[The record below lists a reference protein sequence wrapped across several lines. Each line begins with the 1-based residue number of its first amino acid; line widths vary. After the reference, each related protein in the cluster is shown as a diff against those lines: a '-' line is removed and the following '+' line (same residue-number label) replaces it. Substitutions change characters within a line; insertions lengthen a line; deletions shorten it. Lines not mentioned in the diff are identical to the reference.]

1 MRIGEII
8 RNCRKKENLTQEQ
21 VANYLSITTPAVN
34 KWENGI
40 SYPDITLLS
49 PLARILKVDVNTL
62 LAFNEELTEAE
73 VNKFGRDVSEMVSKE
88 GYEKAFEMGSDLIK
102 QYSNCDELIL
112 RVASMLRLFLVS
124 QQIDNKDKYE
134 EKIIAWIELVASG
147 NNEKT
152 ATMAKISLVA
162 IYRDREEYEKAEEIL
177 RKLPNL
183 EMDYSKK
190 LQQILLLKSMNKIDE
205 AYDVCE
211 QMLFKTAHEA
221 IGILVLMAEMSLKEN
236 KSIDTEDY
244 IERAKKLVE
253 VFELGAYQKYSLDL
267 YLAKENKDKE
277 KAIELIVNMVKEA
290 ETMSIMVSKLY
301 KHRKW
306 KVTKRLSK
314 DKYESLAKGIIKK
327 NKELDFVK
335 DDPRIKFLLE

>member
-8 RNCRKKENLTQEQ
+8 RDYRKKENLTQEQ
-21 VANYLSITTPAVN
+21 VANYLNISTPAVN

-88 GYEKAFEMGSDLIK
+88 GYEKAFEMGSELIK

-112 RVASMLRLFLVS
+112 RVASMLRLFLVP

-134 EKIIAWIELVASG
+134 EKIIAWIELVAS
-147 NNEKT
+147 NSNEKT

-162 IYRDREEYEKAEEIL
+162 IYRERKEYEKAEEIL
-177 RKLPNL
+177 RKLPDL
-183 EMDYSKK
+183 EMDYGKK
-190 LQQILLLKSMNKIDE
+190 LQQILLLESMDKLDE
-205 AYDVCE
+205 AYDACE

-221 IGILVLMAEMSLKEN
+221 VGILFLMAEMALKEN
-236 KSIDTEDY
+236 ETSDAEDY

-253 VFELGAYQKYSLDL
+253 VFELGAYHKYTLDL
-267 YLAKENKDKE
+267 YLAKEKQDKE
-277 KAIELIVNMVKEA
+277 KAIELVINMVKEA
-290 ETMSIMVSKLY
+290 ETMDSMDSKLY

-306 KVTKRLSK
+306 KVTKRWSK
-314 DKYESLAKGIIKK
+314 DRYERLVKKLIKNDK
-327 NKELDFVK
+327 TLDFVK